1 MMEHRSGNLNHIH
14 GQQQNQANDR
24 DRIVELGQAPEV
36 IGGGNWPI
44 PATQRRDTPTDI
56 AKPVRPI
63 EFSLWVAGPFVSVL
77 IALAIV
83 LTVLF
88 AKARIQGTML
98 RGSRKLLV
106 VD

>member
-1 MMEHRSGNLNHIH
+1 MTERLLGELNRKCGLQH
-14 GQQQNQANDR
+14 GHANDCN
-24 DRIVELGQAPEV
+24 RIFEIGEGPEF
-36 IGGGNWPI
+36 IGNDNGLTS
-44 PATQRRDTPTDI
+44 ATQRRDTPTDI

-88 AKARIQGTML
+88 AKAHMQGTML
-98 RGSRKLLV
+98 HGSRKLSV